1 MEKEV
6 YINKLKTNY
15 KVAGKGQPVLILH
28 GWGGSSDS
36 WTQIQ
41 KILAAQGYKVIC
53 PDFPG
58 FGKSESPPKAWK
70 VADYAKW
77 LLDFVRFLKLNKFSL
92 IAHSFGARVA
102 IKFAK
107 NHPKKITKLIL
118 CASAGIKPKP
128 DLETKIIFRITKA
141 GNIIFTKKPLRG
153 LKNGARNLFY
163 IFVRNKD
170 YSKTKGVMRET
181 IKKIL
186 EEDLLP
192 DLSQIRIKTLIIW
205 GKKDKM
211 IPVKYA
217 YIFKENIKNSQLEIL
232 AKTGHSP
239 HLENPEKLLEIITK
253 FLR

>member
-15 KVAGKGQPVLILH
+15 KVAGNGQPVLVLH

-36 WTQIQ
+36 WLQIQ
-41 KILAAQGYKVIC
+41 RILAAQGYKMIC

-58 FGKSESPPKAWK
+58 FGKSANPPKAWE

-77 LLDFVRFLKLNKFSL
+77 LLGFIRFLKLNKFSI

-107 NHPKKITKLIL
+107 NYPKKITKLIL
-118 CASAGIKPKP
+118 CAPAGIKPKP
-128 DLETKIIFRITKA
+128 DLETKIIFQISKT
-141 GNIIFTKKPLRG
+141 GNIIFSKKPLRG
-153 LKNGARNLFY
+153 FKNRAKNLFY
-163 IFVRNKD
+163 ILIRSKD

-181 IKKIL
+181 IKKVL

-192 DLSQIRIKTLIIW
+192 DLSQIKTKTLIVW
-205 GKKDKM
+205 GRKDKI
-211 IPVKYA
+211 IPLKYA
-217 YIFKENIKNSQLEIL
+217 YMFKENIKNSQLEIVPRI
-232 AKTGHSP
+232 GHSP
-239 HLENPEKLLEIITK
+239 HLENPERLLEIITK